1 MNDDGIESV
10 PRKFQNRLR
19 GEGFRLGVG
28 AVNVFRREIRRF
40 FQYVQGLFG
49 NGVHGADV
57 YEFFDMVFEG
67 EEKEIFCPLHIDLQ
81 EFIGH
86 AVRNRD
92 DSRGMNE
99 DDFFVLAF
107 EKERAQG
114 SRIGH
119 VALDVFDVFG
129 KFGDFGRKDESA
141 DFFAAFRQ

>member
-1 MNDDGIESV
+1 MNDDGVESV
-10 PRKFQNRLR
+10 PRKFQNRLC

-28 AVNVFRREIRRF
+28 AVNVFRGEIRRF

-67 EEKEIFCPLHIDLQ
+67 EEKEIFCSLHIDLQ

-86 AVRNRD
+86 VIRNGN
-92 DSRGMNE
+92 DSRGMDE
-99 DDFFVLAF
+99 DDFLVLAF
-107 EKERAQG
+107 EEKRTQRI
-114 SRIGH
+114 RIGH

-129 KFGDFGRKDESA
+129 KFGNFVRKDESA

>member
-1 MNDDGIESV
+1 M
-10 PRKFQNRLR
+10 
-19 GEGFRLGVG
+19 
-28 AVNVFRREIRRF
+28 
-40 FQYVQGLFG
+40 
-49 NGVHGADV
+49 HGADV

-141 DFFAAFRQ
+141 DFSPRSDNNRTMVFPRCPFAPVTTYNFFINITSFLQSVLIFRFKFIII